1 MRRRSPLLFPA
12 LLVFTL
18 VLGLEACGSGGGSS
32 QGGGGG
38 GTGSLSLAVSPT
50 SPTMLPNSAL
60 TFSLTANES
69 NDTATPTITSAQL
82 PTGFTTPTTFPLAI
96 PSGGASL
103 TIQTSSKISAGNYN
117 IVLSGQAGSATATLS
132 IPIVIE
138 TGPAQA
144 FYFASPI
151 WNEVALPVG
160 GSGQTQVITG
170 INGAADYNVV
180 LSASGLP
187 PGTTATFSPSV
198 VIPGNEVTITINAN
212 SNAPLS
218 QNVQVTLTGT
228 PQAPIAPAST
238 NFLASVTPPQ
248 NALMNN
254 RTDFVSTDGSPTAA
268 VYDSVHGQIFAS
280 NTSWSRVDIISNAS
294 HAIVGSVSIPDPL
307 GIDISQDCSTVW
319 VATGSQQVFA
329 INTTT
334 FSATRYQLPGLGPSR
349 PNGAQTWQGNFI
361 YALSD
366 GTLMIYS
373 GSINTN
379 TDTYFSIWDPSS
391 NSLTPIKSPANA
403 IPGIVQRSGDGMK
416 VFSTA
421 GDSSGNSFHYDVAL
435 KQFSDIVQLGGYAL
449 SAAVNYDG
457 SRVAVQDASGL
468 NMYDGNL
475 NLLGPLPG
483 GGIDGGLPFTGGMV
497 FSPTTG
503 DLYETAIPTDLPFLI
518 TIDPTTLQPLT
529 IAPAMGIPGGDNTP
543 DAFIPS
549 PFAVDITGMVLG
561 IQPYGISFDDSTF
574 AQNYSSQQPGFPS
587 FLNHMSPYVGPLS
600 GGTTSGG
607 FGNAFNITPGVWYGQ
622 NQGISNNANND
633 LSITSPLS
641 SVPGPVN
648 LKFLFPDGTEVFD
661 PLFFSYGPLLQH
673 AVLSGSSPDGGA
685 PGEVSGFGIPSQSG
699 GGTLTVGGAIAAII
713 NPPSAYAPNTDAP
726 FPTDTILSF
735 TFPPGTPGYADVGLT
750 TPDGQSTLPKSMF
763 YAQSVKDYSSSG
775 TFNAI
780 VYDANR
786 QQLYLSTGNQIA
798 VFSLSSNEFVSPF
811 TPPALGSSKN
821 FAGLALT
828 PDGSLLLATDLT
840 DGSLAVI
847 DPDNPTASFVIAV
860 TPAVNNDGC
869 VIGPVYVQA
878 ASDSLAFVLPGGMP
892 GPGCGPGGSLFQ
904 VNLTARSSQVA
915 NTGAACS
922 GGGSSLGS
930 SADGSVIAF
939 GGSGF
944 CIYKTS
950 TQSFS
955 GNMNVS
961 QGSLS
966 GAAVS
971 GDGNVAAA
979 LWSFL
984 DTTPNLVGSVGR
996 PDLYYSSYISGETG
1010 YSFLFQPV
1018 LNASGSLY
1026 FMPSQDFFDI
1036 VDVQHGLLRI
1046 RFSLTEQISNV
1057 VAPIAIDSGGRHIYL
1072 VTNMGL
1078 TIVDLGSAPLSI
1090 GHLSPS
1096 TALSGTQIEVRGSGF
1111 SSSTTATIGG
1121 LTASISFTDEN
1132 TITLTVPSVPPGPA
1146 NIVLTNSDG
1155 TTYTLQNAITI
1166 N

>member
-1 MRRRSPLLFPA
+1 MRRRPLLLFPA
-12 LLVFTL
+12 LLVCGL

-38 GTGSLSLAVSPT
+38 STGSLSLAVSPT

-60 TFSLTANES
+60 TFNLTANEF
-69 NDTATPTITSAQL
+69 NDTAAPTITSAQL

-96 PSGGASL
+96 PSAGASL

-138 TGPAQA
+138 TGTAQA
-144 FYFASPI
+144 FYFAIPI

-160 GSGQTQVITG
+160 GSGQTQVFTG
-170 INGAADYNVV
+170 TNGAADYNVV

-187 PGTTATFSPSV
+187 PGTTATISPSV

-218 QNVQVTLTGT
+218 QNVQVTVTGT

-268 VYDSVHGQIFAS
+268 VYDPVHGLIFAS

-294 HAIVGSVSIPDPL
+294 HTIVGSVSIPDPL
-307 GIDISQDCSTVW
+307 GIDISQDSSTVW

-334 FSATRYQLPGLGPSR
+334 FSATRYQLPGLGPTQ

-361 YALSD
+361 YALFD

-373 GSINTN
+373 GSINPN

-391 NSLTPIKSPANA
+391 NTLTPIKSPPSA
-403 IPGIVQRSGDGMK
+403 IPGIVERTGDGTR
-416 VFSTA
+416 VYSIF
-421 GDSSGNSFHYDVAL
+421 GPSFYYDVAA
-435 KQFSDIVQLGGYAL
+435 KQCSGTTQLAGYTL
-449 SAAVNYDG
+449 SSAVNYDG
-457 SRVAVQDASGL
+457 SRVAIYDANGV

-483 GGIDGGLPFTGGMV
+483 GGLDGGLPFTGGMV
-497 FSPTTG
+497 FSASTG
-503 DLYETAIPTDLPFLI
+503 DLYETAIPGTLPFLI
-518 TIDPTTLQPLT
+518 TIDPNTLQPLT
-529 IAPAMGIPGGDNTP
+529 VAPAMGIPGGDNSP

-549 PFAVDITGMVLG
+549 PFSVDSTGMVLG

-574 AQNYSSQQPGFPS
+574 AQNYSSQQPGFPP

-622 NQGISNNANND
+622 NRGTANNANND
-633 LSITSPLS
+633 LSITSPPS

-648 LKFLFPDGTEVFD
+648 IKFLFPDGTEVFD

-699 GGTLTVGGAIAAII
+699 GGTLTVGGATAAII
-713 NPPSAYAPNTDAP
+713 NPPSTYAPNTDAP

-750 TPDGQSTLPKSMF
+750 TPYGQSTLPKSMF

-780 VYDANR
+780 LYDANR
-786 QQLYLSTGNQIA
+786 QRLYLSAGNQIA
-798 VFSLSSNEFVSPF
+798 VFSLASNEFVSPL

-828 PDGSLLLATDLT
+828 PDGSLLLATDLS

-847 DPDNPTASFVIAV
+847 DPDNPTASYAIAV
-860 TPAVNNDGC
+860 TPAVNSDGC

-878 ASDSLAFVLPGGMP
+878 VSDSLAFVLPGGMP

-904 VNLTARSSQVA
+904 VNLTARSSQFA
-915 NTGAACS
+915 NTGTACP

-930 SADGSVIAF
+930 SDDGSVIAF

-944 CIYKTS
+944 CIYKS
-950 TQSFS
+950 PTQTFS
-955 GNMNVS
+955 GNVNVS
-961 QGSLS
+961 QGSQS

-971 GDGNVAAA
+971 GDGNLAAA

-1010 YSFLFQPV
+1010 YSFLLQPV

-1026 FMPSQDFFDI
+1026 YMPSQDFFDI

-1096 TALSGTQIEVRGSGF
+1096 TASPGTQIKVRGSGF
-1111 SSSTTATIGG
+1111 SSSTAATIGG
-1121 LTASISFTDEN
+1121 LNASISFTDEN
-1132 TITLTVPSVPPGPA
+1132 TITLTLPGVPSGPA

-1155 TTYTLQNAITI
+1155 TTYTLQSAITI